1 MPIKDMECA
10 AKAQNDKGVVSK
22 WNGIVIE
29 PLAFSATKATVS
41 EVIASLL
48 IIIVSPVSLLMSWHG
63 LPG

>member
-29 PLAFSATKATVS
+29 PLAFSATKVTVS

-48 IIIVSPVSLLMSWHG
+48 IIIV
-63 LPG
+63 